1 MHGLL
6 ASQRTLRVLRMI
18 RQTVGTANIDNSG
31 VVTILRIIGAAMDY
45 MTSESVPE
53 STVIGAHSSRRQ
65 GTNEYGCKN
74 DRQLTL

>member
-6 ASQRTLRVLRMI
+6 ASQRTLRVLRMF
-18 RQTVGTANIDNSG
+18 RKTVGTVNLDNSG
-31 VVTILRIIGAAMDY
+31 VVRIIGAAMGY

-65 GTNEYGCKN
+65 GTDE
-74 DRQLTL
+74 

>member
-6 ASQRTLRVLRMI
+6 ASQRTLRVLRMF
-18 RQTVGTANIDNSG
+18 RKTVGTANLDNSG
-31 VVTILRIIGAAMDY
+31 VVRIIGAAMGY

-65 GTNEYGCKN
+65 GTDE
-74 DRQLTL
+74 

>member
-6 ASQRTLRVLRMI
+6 ASQRTLRVLRMF
-18 RQTVGTANIDNSG
+18 RKTVGTANLDNSG
-31 VVTILRIIGAAMDY
+31 VVTILRIIGAAMGY

-65 GTNEYGCKN
+65 GTDE
-74 DRQLTL
+74 